1 MRLAPLTKLFLAFAF
16 SIWAFPLNDPINLG
30 ILLGIQI
37 LYALGLGVLRNMMT
51 GIFGLLIGVVALF
64 VIQILFKAGWVA
76 GLISGLKMA
85 TMTLPFVILIASTMV
100 QDLSAALV
108 RQCHVSPEYAFLL
121 TSVLRFIPD
130 FLAEGK
136 AIRQAQACRGFS
148 AKKSVTM
155 YLLSYLA
162 VVEPL
167 ILGAVA
173 RAETMAISLEMRG
186 FGQGKGPI
194 NHNLYLGGMDYLFFL
209 LMILGTLL
217 VFFSKQLL
225 NMGILK

>member
-16 SIWAFPLNDPINLG
+16 SIWAFPLNDPTNLG

-37 LYALGLGVLRNMMT
+37 LYAASLGVLRKMT
-51 GIFGLLIGVVALF
+51 TGLVGLLVGVVALF
-64 VIQILFKAGWVA
+64 MIQILFKAGWMA

-85 TMTLPFVILIASTMV
+85 TMTLPFVILIGSTTV

-108 RQCHVSPEYAFLL
+108 RQCGVSPEYAFLL

-148 AKKSVTM
+148 AKKSIAM
-155 YLLSYLA
+155 YVLSYLA

-186 FGQGKGPI
+186 FGQGRGPI
-194 NHNLYLGGMDYLFFL
+194 NHNLYLSGTDYLFFL
-209 LMILGTLL
+209 LILGGTIV
-217 VFFSKQLL
+217 VFFPKYLPL
-225 NMGILK
+225 

>member
-1 MRLAPLTKLFLAFAF
+1 MTT
-16 SIWAFPLNDPINLG
+16 
-30 ILLGIQI
+30 
-37 LYALGLGVLRNMMT
+37 GLV
-51 GIFGLLIGVVALF
+51 GLLVGVVALF
-64 VIQILFKAGWVA
+64 MIQILFKAGWMA

-85 TMTLPFVILIASTMV
+85 TMTLPFVILIGSTTV

-108 RQCHVSPEYAFLL
+108 RQCGVSPEYAFLL

-148 AKKSVTM
+148 AKKSIAM
-155 YLLSYLA
+155 YVLSYLA

-186 FGQGKGPI
+186 FGQGRGPI
-194 NHNLYLGGMDYLFFL
+194 NHNLYLSVMDYLFFL
-209 LMILGTLL
+209 LILGGTIV
-217 VFFSKQLL
+217 VFFPKYPHL
-225 NMGILK
+225 